1 LKTSSNLQLLVT
13 VFVSGMTTLAV
24 EISASRLLGNIF
36 GTSNL
41 VWANIIGL
49 MLLYLAAGYF
59 IGGRWA
65 DRSPYPRTFYSI
77 LIVAAFLTALVP
89 LVARPVLRF
98 AAEAMA
104 GLNALVAGGSFLGVL
119 ILFAVPVT
127 LLGCASPFAIRLAVT
142 DSRQAGRIAGR
153 IYALSTLGSLL
164 GTFLPVLILI
174 PTIGTT
180 WTFLSFAGL
189 LFVVALIGLTP
200 LDPRR
205 AAASLLLPLLIA
217 AAASLSLSGS
227 QRPIPGL
234 IPESEIESEYNFIQV
249 VQRGEWRYLLLNEG
263 QGIHS
268 VYHPTQIE
276 TGMVW
281 DYFLTAAYFNPA
293 PRVESFANIGLAG
306 GTAARQYTA
315 VFGPIP
321 IDGYEIDGAIVET
334 GRKFMGLTEPNIN
347 AIIGDGRVELARSSR
362 RYSVV
367 GVDAYRVPYIPWQ
380 LTTREFFEEV
390 RGKLSDD
397 GALVV
402 NVGRTP
408 TDHRLVA
415 AMAGTIGS
423 VFPSVHV
430 VDIPDT
436 FNSIVYATVQ
446 PTQAETLR
454 ANLEALPDD
463 APPLL
468 RNALARTLANLVP
481 TPRSDTVFTD
491 DLAPVEWISN
501 SIVLNFF
508 LEGGLGL
515 FR

>member
-1 LKTSSNLQLLVT
+1 
-13 VFVSGMTTLAV
+13 MTTLAA
-24 EISASRLLGNIF
+24 ELSASRLLGNIF

-65 DRSPYPRTFYSI
+65 DRSPHPRTFYTI

-89 LVARPVLRF
+89 LIARPVLRF
-98 AAEAMA
+98 AAEAMM
-104 GLNALVAGGSFLGVL
+104 GLNAVVAGGSFLGVL
-119 ILFAVPVT
+119 ILFSIPVT

-142 DSRQAGRIAGR
+142 DSRQAGTVTGR
-153 IYALSTLGSLL
+153 IYAISTLGSLI
-164 GTFLPVLILI
+164 GTFLPVLVLI
-174 PTIGTT
+174 PTLGTT
-180 WTFLSFAGL
+180 GTFLFFSGL
-189 LFVVALIGLTP
+189 LFVVAAFGLWGVDRRRVMLALVIPLIVAG
-200 LDPRR
+200 
-205 AAASLLLPLLIA
+205 AASV
-217 AAASLSLSGS
+217 SLSGS
-227 QRPIPGL
+227 QRPLPGL

-268 VYHPTQIE
+268 VYNPNQIE

-281 DYFLTAAYFNPA
+281 DYFLSAAFFNPA
-293 PRVESFANIGLAG
+293 PRVESFGNIGLAA

-334 GRKFMGLTEPNIN
+334 GRRFMGLTEPNIN
-347 AIIGDGRVELARSSR
+347 AIIGDGRVELARSPR
-362 RYSVV
+362 RYSVI

-380 LTTREFFEEV
+380 LTTREFFAEV
-390 RGKLSDD
+390 RGKLVEE

-408 TDHRLVA
+408 NDHRLVE
-415 AMAGTIGS
+415 AMVGTIGS
-423 VFPSVHV
+423 IFPSVYV

-446 PTQAETLR
+446 PTRVENLR
-454 ANLEALPDD
+454 TNLEQLPEGVH
-463 APPLL
+463 PLL
-468 RNALARTLANLVP
+468 RNALARTLTHLVP
-481 TPRSDTVFTD
+481 TPQSDTVFTD

-501 SIVLNFF
+501 AIVIDFF
-508 LEGGLGL
+508 LQGGLEL
-515 FR
+515 FGKQ